1 MSIAVL
7 RHVEQNLPQMLES
20 IAALVN
26 LDTGTGDAEGI
37 RLAHK
42 LVEPRLHGVG
52 LRVKHIEAGP
62 YGTHLLA
69 EKTGRGPHLLLIG
82 HLDTVFPAGTVVTR
96 PFRTDGNRAYGPGVY
111 DAKSSVICMLYALDA
126 MRTLEPAA
134 YDRLDLEVFISC
146 DEENLSPTS
155 AKLVQ
160 DLAAKARAAL
170 VFEPSRPDGSYV
182 THRKGAARYRL
193 TVTGRPAHAGLNPE
207 RGASAI
213 YALARKI
220 VAFERLTNL
229 PAGTTVNV
237 GVIKGGQAFNVV
249 APSAEAE
256 LDMRAWQATSIEE
269 LDATIQR
276 IASEVEVPGTS
287 SDLERQQYV
296 MPMERTAATDRL
308 LAFVELAAAE
318 FGEEV
323 RGVGVGGVTDGNNA
337 AQGTATIDG
346 FGPIGDGAHTPH
358 EYIELPSVATRT
370 ARDVVILRNWAMDP
384 PQLQG
389 L

>member
-1 MSIAVL
+1 MSTAVL
-7 RHVEQNLPQMLES
+7 RHVEQMLPQMLETM
-20 IAALVN
+20 AALVN

-37 RLAHK
+37 RLAHAI
-42 LVEPRLHGVG
+42 VEPRLHRAG
-52 LRVKHIEAGP
+52 LRVKHIEAGRC
-62 YGTHLLA
+62 GTHLLA
-69 EKTGRGPHLLLIG
+69 EKTGRGPRLLLIG
-82 HLDTVFPAGTVVTR
+82 HLDTVFPAGTAATR
-96 PFRTDGNRAYGPGVY
+96 PFRTDGDRAYGPGVY

-126 MRTLEPAA
+126 LRTLAPQA
-134 YDRLDLEVFISC
+134 YDRLDLQVFISC
-146 DEENLSPTS
+146 DEEHLSPTS
-155 AKLVQ
+155 AGLIRT
-160 DLAAKARAAL
+160 LAAEAGAAL

-193 TVTGRPAHAGLNPE
+193 SVSGRAAHAGLNPE

-213 YALARKI
+213 HALARKI
-220 VAFERLTNL
+220 VALQRLNDL
-229 PAGTTVNV
+229 PAGITVNV
-237 GVIKGGQAFNVV
+237 GVIRGGQAFNVV
-249 APSAEAE
+249 APTAEAE
-256 LDMRAWQATSIEE
+256 VDMRAWQAAPMDE
-269 LDATIQR
+269 LDAAIRR
-276 IASEVEVPGTS
+276 IVSEVEVPGTS
-287 SDLERQQYV
+287 TDLERQQYV

-308 LAFVELAAAE
+308 LAFVGLAAAE

-337 AQGTATIDG
+337 AQGAPTIDG

-358 EYIELPSVATRT
+358 EYIEVRSVATRT